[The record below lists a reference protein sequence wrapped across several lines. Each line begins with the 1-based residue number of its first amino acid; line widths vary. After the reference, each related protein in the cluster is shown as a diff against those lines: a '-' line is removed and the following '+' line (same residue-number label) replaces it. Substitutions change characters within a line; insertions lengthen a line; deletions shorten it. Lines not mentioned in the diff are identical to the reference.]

1 MKSIA
6 DYFIHDNIFITV
18 KDKLLGFS
26 CLKDE
31 LLFVGSGKVKC
42 TSEIFWTKNDTDD
55 IFSARGIISRATISN
70 LYQKS
75 KAKLV
80 ISKDNELNNEFLT
93 LEHQNETS
101 LGNMLETLNKLPV
114 DAKVGISLGVSGH
127 LVLLLFLGAII
138 CVCLC

>member
-31 LLFVGSGKVKC
+31 LLFVGSAKVKC

-80 ISKDNELNNEFLT
+80 ISNENELNNDFLT

-101 LGNMLETLNKLPV
+101 LGNMLETLNNCLLTPKLACPW
-114 DAKVGISLGVSGH
+114 AC
-127 LVLLLFLGAII
+127 LVFLSS
-138 CVCLC
+138 CF